1 MSYFSLNPFESE
13 ENHEGDID
21 TITLI
26 REQMLTDIERI
37 QAILFDDT
45 YVVDQDY
52 ENLSDEEKKICDN
65 FLKFYSICPICKG
78 ENHKDDLMRFYFE
91 ETEFTKKL
99 RDNLL
104 KLMDNS
110 KNYKNKI
117 VIGIPCCQCFKK
129 IFGNAKNI

>member
-1 MSYFSLNPFESE
+1 MSYFSLNPFESD

-52 ENLSDEEKKICDN
+52 ENLSNEEKKICDN
-65 FLKFYSICPICKG
+65 FLNFYSICPICKG

-91 ETEFTKKL
+91 ETEFAKKL

-110 KNYKNKI
+110 KNCKNKI
-117 VIGIPCCQCFKK
+117 VIGIPCCKCFKK
-129 IFGNAKNI
+129 IF

>member
-78 ENHKDDLMRFYFE
+78 ENHKDNLMRFYFE

-110 KNYKNKI
+110 ENYKNKI
-117 VIGIPCCQCFKK
+117 VIGIPCCKCFKK
-129 IFGNAKNI
+129 IF

>member
-129 IFGNAKNI
+129 IFGSTKNI